1 MLMNEQHKRRIDI
14 VLEEGF
20 VVGLENLDLETLRD
34 RRDMVE
40 QVETELSYYRRLLHG
55 RQDLLAFEMKRR
67 SGEETRSIMD
77 ALTEI
82 LAGNESTGGGE
93 HRIRGGFA
101 PELATQGNR
110 AIDRVL
116 GDDFLA
122 HLPSLNDDDLAEVE
136 GKLSDAEKTVTD
148 QRNSVHA
155 VHEALQAQVT
165 SRYENGV
172 PAE

>member
-1 MLMNEQHKRRIDI
+1 MNTQHKRRIDI
-14 VLEEGF
+14 VLEDDF
-20 VVGLENLDLETLRD
+20 VVGLETLDLETLRA

-55 RQDLLAFEMKRR
+55 RQDLLSFEMKRR

-82 LAGNESTGGGE
+82 LAGNETTGGGD

-101 PELATQGNR
+101 PDLPIQGNR
-110 AIDRVL
+110 PIDRIL

-122 HLPSLNDDDLAEVE
+122 HLPSLDTDDLADVDE
-136 GKLSDAEKTVTD
+136 KLSSAEKTVTD
-148 QRNSVHA
+148 QRNAVHA
-155 VHEALQAQVT
+155 VHEALQAEVT
-165 SRYENGV
+165 SRYEDGV